1 MLEQPQRINTI
12 GAKNQFVKTTT
23 CETYEDFESQYSKS
37 MMIVDSLN
45 DGMDNLAEM
54 KKRNS

>member
-1 MLEQPQRINTI
+1 MLEQLQRINTI
-12 GAKNQFVKTTT
+12 GAKNQFVNTTT

-37 MMIVDSLN
+37 MMIVDCLN
-45 DGMDNLAEM
+45 DGMENLAEM